1 MNFHHCY
8 KSPLGELL
16 LTGKEKGDH
25 INLTGIYFE
34 NHRHVDVCA
43 IKENSCLNPEKFSE
57 TIGCLDNYFKTGRIN
72 PKNLSKDLPKM
83 LLSGT
88 DFQKAVWNQL
98 LKIPSSATTTYSN
111 LAIKL
116 GKPNSQR
123 AVGSAVGKN
132 PISILIPC
140 HRVLGSGGKLT
151 GYAGGLTRKMW
162 LLEHEQR
169 NLKNESFAEI
179 CSSAPKAAQV

>member
-8 KSPLGELL
+8 QSPLGELL
-16 LTGKEKGDH
+16 ITGKEKGDH
-25 INLTGIYFE
+25 IFLTGIYFE
-34 NHRHVDVCA
+34 SHRHVDVSA
-43 IKENSCLNPEKFSE
+43 MKETSCLNSGKFSE

-72 PKNLSKDLPKM
+72 QKDLPKM

-88 DFQKAVWNQL
+88 DFQKSVWNQL
-98 LKIPSSATTTYSN
+98 LKVPSSATTTYSN
-111 LAIKL
+111 LATKL

-132 PISILIPC
+132 PVSILIPC

-151 GYAGGLTRKMW
+151 GYAGGLPRKMW
-162 LLEHEQR
+162 LLEHEQA
-169 NLKNESFAEI
+169 NLKNESFAEVY
-179 CSSAPKAAQV
+179 SSVPKPAQV